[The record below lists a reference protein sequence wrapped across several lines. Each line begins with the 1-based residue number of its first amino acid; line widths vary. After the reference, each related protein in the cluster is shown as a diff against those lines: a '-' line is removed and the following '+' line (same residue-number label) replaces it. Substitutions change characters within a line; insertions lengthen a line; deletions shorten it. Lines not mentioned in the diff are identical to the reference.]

1 MFDPPRTTR
10 PARSVRF
17 APLLVAAATALLG
30 ACASTPPPPQAASR
44 GYSPAAIQRIMAL
57 REGGESL
64 ANVAREVG
72 GTRRDVRAVERREL
86 ALRRQ

>member
-1 MFDPPRTTR
+1 MFDLPRTTR

-17 APLLVAAATALLG
+17 ALLLVAVATTLLG
-30 ACASTPPPPQAASR
+30 ACASAPPAPPAVSRSYSSAAVR
-44 GYSPAAIQRIMAL
+44 RIMAL

-86 ALRRQ
+86 ALRRR